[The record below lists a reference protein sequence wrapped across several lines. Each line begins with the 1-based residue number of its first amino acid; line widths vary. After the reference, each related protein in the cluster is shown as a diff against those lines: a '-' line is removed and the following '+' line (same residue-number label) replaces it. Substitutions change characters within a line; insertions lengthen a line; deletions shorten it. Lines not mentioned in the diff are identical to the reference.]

1 MSVLRP
7 GFRPSELFSEG
18 QVRAVDLAQAA
29 GYYRDGMDFFGVGPL
44 ELLML
49 LVVGLIVL
57 GPERLPETAIKVGRF
72 IREFRATYS
81 RLAAEVMREL
91 EAAERETPTSPAE
104 AEYRPAWSSNPSSP
118 VPTAGTEGEGTPR
131 AELPA
136 VQAPSAQAADSPL
149 ADTAPLGA
157 PSTPP
162 AEDGARRAEPE
173 NPSVQ

>member
-1 MSVLRP
+1 
-7 GFRPSELFSEG
+7 
-18 QVRAVDLAQAA
+18 
-29 GYYRDGMDFFGVGPL
+29 MDFFGVGPL

-91 EAAERETPTSPAE
+91 EAAERETPASPAE
-104 AEYRPAWSSNPSSP
+104 AEYRPAWS
-118 VPTAGTEGEGTPR
+118 PTPPAPAAETPGQATPR
-131 AELPA
+131 AEVPA
-136 VQAPSAQAADSPL
+136 VQAPSAQTADSTL

-162 AEDGARRAEPE
+162 AEDGARRTEPE
-173 NPSVQ
+173 NPPVQ